1 MAFIFNYSP
10 TRGSLTL
17 ISTHGESHMN
27 TCQGCGNQ
35 LSLSHTIFGNVLK
48 LYVLQTR
55 KVSQYLLLTV
65 VSCQGLVSILTS
77 IVSLQDPLQC
87 LKSVFRTHSGRYF
100 SYSKKR
106 KNSQNEHLLSL
117 IVICCHSLSF
127 EVIRCLSLYHSLS
140 FVVPLAVSLVCLFI
154 NNLIFF
160 KNCWLKML
168 ISLISE

>member
-55 KVSQYLLLTV
+55 KVSQYLPLTV
-65 VSCQGLVSILTS
+65 VSC
-77 IVSLQDPLQC
+77 
-87 LKSVFRTHSGRYF
+87 
-100 SYSKKR
+100 
-106 KNSQNEHLLSL
+106 
-117 IVICCHSLSF
+117 
-127 EVIRCLSLYHSLS
+127 
-140 FVVPLAVSLVCLFI
+140 
-154 NNLIFF
+154 
-160 KNCWLKML
+160 
-168 ISLISE
+168 